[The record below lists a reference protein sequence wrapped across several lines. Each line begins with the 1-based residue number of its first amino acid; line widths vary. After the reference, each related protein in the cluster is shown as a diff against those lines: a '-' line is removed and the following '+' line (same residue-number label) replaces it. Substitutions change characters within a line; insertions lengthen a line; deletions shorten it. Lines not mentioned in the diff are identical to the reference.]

1 MKNCALDSLIPDNEP
16 ILYNEVLEKRRLIE
30 LLEEQISAVSNHY
43 YNLLVTIKELETNG
57 AERSSKYLKSSWWLM
72 EMI

>member
-1 MKNCALDSLIPDNEP
+1 MKNCALDSLIPDNEHT
-16 ILYNEVLEKRRLIE
+16 LYNEVLEKRRLIE

-57 AERSSKYLKSSWWLM
+57 SERSSKYLKSSWWLM